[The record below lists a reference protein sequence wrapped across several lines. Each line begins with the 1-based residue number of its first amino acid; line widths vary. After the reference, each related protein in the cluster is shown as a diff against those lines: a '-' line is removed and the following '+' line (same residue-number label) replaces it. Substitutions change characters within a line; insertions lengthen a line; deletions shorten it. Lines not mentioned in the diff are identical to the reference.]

1 MEKRDVIIRIDAKMH
16 KLAKA
21 KAERNGQSVRGYVS
35 KLIEKDTAGEVTQPT
50 ETTTQTTTRD
60 AKAK

>member
-1 MEKRDVIIRIDAKMH
+1 MSERKERNRVIAVTPETLK
-16 KLAKA
+16 KA
-21 KAERNGQSVRGYVS
+21 KIRATQRGETIKEYVTE
-35 KLIEKDTAGEVTQPT
+35 LIEKDVTQQT